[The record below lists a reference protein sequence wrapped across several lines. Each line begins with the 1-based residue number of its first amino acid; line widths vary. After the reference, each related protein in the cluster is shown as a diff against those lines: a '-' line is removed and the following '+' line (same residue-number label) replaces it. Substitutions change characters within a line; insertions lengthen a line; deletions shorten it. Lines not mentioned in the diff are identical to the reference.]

1 MSTKDKTR
9 KEHFIEEINAA
20 MNAGP
25 YKNQDKH
32 LHQLYCIGLLRELLA
47 YSAVDL
53 MEIRERVRDLA
64 TRSKQP
70 KSGQ

>member
-1 MSTKDKTR
+1 MSAKNKTR
-9 KEHFIEEINAA
+9 KQQFIDEINAA

-25 YKNQDKH
+25 YKDIDNH

-53 MEIRERVRDLA
+53 MEVRQRIDALAERTRE
-64 TRSKQP
+64 P